1 MGDRVDRS
9 TMTVGHPGEVR
20 RRLEESVAALAA
32 MIDGG
37 CFVGHQDTAGMEVE
51 LDLVDPL
58 GRPRLVN
65 DAVLERLGR
74 PDLQHELG
82 RFNIELNL
90 PPQRLAAGGLG
101 TLERQLAALLGTG
114 AVEALGVRLAAIGT
128 LPTLGAE
135 QLTRDRLS
143 SPTRYALL
151 AQRMRAERHRPVM
164 VRIAGRES
172 LAFTTDSIAPEAAA
186 TSLQL
191 HLRVPPERFA
201 AYYNAAQAVTGAQ
214 LAASANSPYLLG
226 RELWR
231 ETRVALCEQVLDTR
245 PRGGVRA
252 GAPARAWLGD
262 RWVRGPVELFDDI
275 VRSMPPLLPT
285 LTAEDPLAAV
295 ATGRTPRLQELRLH
309 NGTVW
314 RWNRPVYDTG
324 DGHPHLRIENRVLP
338 SGPTALDMTANAAF
352 YFGLVRTL
360 AEADRPLW
368 TTTPFALV
376 NRDLHAA
383 ARLGLAAALHWDG
396 ADHAAAPL
404 ILDILLPL
412 AADGLDSWGVAAAYR
427 DRYLSVIAQRVRSG
441 QTGASWQTATVR
453 RLEDHAGLDRP
464 AALRE
469 TTRRYVEHA
478 RTGAPVHDWP
488 AP

>member
-32 MIDGG
+32 MVDGG

-51 LDLVDPL
+51 L
-58 GRPRLVN
+58 GRPWLVN

-101 TLERQLAALLGTG
+101 ALERQLAALLGTG

-151 AQRMRAERHRPVM
+151 AQRMRAERHRQVM

-191 HLRVPPERFA
+191 HCP
-201 AYYNAAQAVTGAQ
+201 AV
-214 LAASANSPYLLG
+214 
-226 RELWR
+226 
-231 ETRVALCEQVLDTR
+231 R
-245 PRGGVRA
+245 PR
-252 GAPARAWLGD
+252 
-262 RWVRGPVELFDDI
+262 
-275 VRSMPPLLPT
+275 ST
-285 LTAEDPLAAV
+285 
-295 ATGRTPRLQELRLH
+295 
-309 NGTVW
+309 
-314 RWNRPVYDTG
+314 
-324 DGHPHLRIENRVLP
+324 
-338 SGPTALDMTANAAF
+338 
-352 YFGLVRTL
+352 
-360 AEADRPLW
+360 
-368 TTTPFALV
+368 
-376 NRDLHAA
+376 
-383 ARLGLAAALHWDG
+383 
-396 ADHAAAPL
+396 
-404 ILDILLPL
+404 
-412 AADGLDSWGVAAAYR
+412 
-427 DRYLSVIAQRVRSG
+427 
-441 QTGASWQTATVR
+441 
-453 RLEDHAGLDRP
+453 
-464 AALRE
+464 
-469 TTRRYVEHA
+469 
-478 RTGAPVHDWP
+478 
-488 AP
+488 